1 MISKSETGSRLLA
14 LSQHIINIEDS
25 IYSLDSLLDKKHGKP
40 PTKVTINAFDGTLL
54 LDNIKIN
61 IIDDE
66 IGVAVDNVFKCQRLQ
81 LLKKLEELK
90 YEAKKILEW
99 ERYHVK

>member
-1 MISKSETGSRLLA
+1 MISKSEAGSKLLA
-14 LSQHIINIEDS
+14 LSKHIINIEDS
-25 IYSLDSLLDKKHGKP
+25 IYSLDSLLDKEHGKP

-54 LDNIKIN
+54 LDNIKIS

-66 IGVAVDNVFKCQRLQ
+66 ISVAVDNVLKCQRLQ

-90 YEAKKILEW
+90 QE
-99 ERYHVK
+99 VKMLLG